1 MKYTQSKDAL
11 LSLIREGGK
20 LDWMAQVKLTAL
32 LSFPSMMAQLVHIMM
47 QYIDASMVG
56 SLGAAASA
64 SIGLVS
70 TSIWLFGSLC
80 HAVSVG
86 FYVQVAHR
94 IGANDF
100 AGAREVLRQSFLAC
114 MLFALMLSGIGVGVS
129 SYLPHWLGGGEDICH
144 NSSLYFM
151 FFSLCLPF
159 SMLNSLCAGML
170 RCSGNMHIP
179 SILNIG
185 LCLLDVVF
193 NWLLIFPTRT
203 YHLPFDH
210 LPFTDFNPQWS
221 MVNSQWS
228 ITIPGAGLGVVG
240 AVLGTALAFI
250 ICSLLMC
257 YFTVVRS
264 KELSLRQ
271 DSGTFITQMKT
282 LRESIHIS
290 APIAME
296 HVILCGAQ
304 IVSTIIVAPL
314 GTVAIAANSFGITV
328 EALCYMPGYGIADAA
343 TTLVGQSLGAGRRFL
358 ARSFGRITLGMG
370 MAFMTL
376 MAVVMYCCSPALM
389 SIMTPDLDVQ
399 RLTVQ
404 ILRIEAFAEP
414 MFAASIV
421 CYGIFVGARD
431 TLIPCTMNLTSIWLA
446 RIVPAALLA
455 ATMGLRGVWIAMAG
469 ELCFR
474 GIIFL
479 IRFRGDS
486 WLKAFSKHP
495 KGEETSA
502 AG

>member
-1 MKYTQSKDAL
+1 MKYTQSKDKL

-20 LDWMAQVKLTAL
+20 LDWKAQVKLAAM

-56 SLGAAASA
+56 SLGAHASA

-70 TSIWLFGSLC
+70 TTIWLFGSLC
-80 HAVSVG
+80 SAASVG

-94 IGANDF
+94 IGACDF
-100 AGAREVLRQSFLAC
+100 AGARQVLRQSFLSC
-114 MLFALMLSGIGVGVS
+114 ILFALVLSGIGVGIS

-144 NSSLYFM
+144 DASLYFM
-151 FFSLCLPF
+151 FFSMCLPF

-179 SILNIG
+179 SLLNMG
-185 LCLLDVVF
+185 MCLLDVVF
-193 NWLLIFPTRT
+193 NWLLIFPSRT
-203 YHLPFDH
+203 YHLPFNH
-210 LPFTDFNPQWS
+210 LPFTDFSSQWS
-221 MVNSQWS
+221 MVNGQWS
-228 ITIPGAGLGVVG
+228 ITIPGAGLGVAG
-240 AVLGTALAFI
+240 AVLGTALAFV
-250 ICSLLMC
+250 ICSGLMC

-271 DSGTFITQMKT
+271 DSGTFIPQLST
-282 LRESIHIS
+282 LREGIRIA
-290 APIAME
+290 APIAVE

-314 GTVAIAANSFGITV
+314 GTVAVAANSFGITV

-343 TTLVGQSLGAGRRFL
+343 TTLVGQSLGAGRRLL
-358 ARSFGRITLGMG
+358 ARSLGRITLGMG
-370 MAFMTL
+370 MGMMTL
-376 MAVVMYCCSPALM
+376 MAVVMYTTSPALM
-389 SIMTPDLDVQ
+389 TLMTPDPDVQ

-431 TLIPCTMNLTSIWLA
+431 TLIPCTMNLSSIWLV
-446 RIVPAALLA
+446 RIILA
-455 ATMGLRGVWIAMAG
+455 YFLASTMGLRGVWIAMAV

-479 IRFRGDS
+479 IRFRGNS
-486 WLKAFSKHP
+486 WLNKAPNKTTE
-495 KGEETSA
+495 K
-502 AG
+502 

>member
-1 MKYTQSKDAL
+1 MNYTQSKDRL

-20 LDWMAQVKLTAL
+20 LDTLSQVKLTAL
-32 LSFPSMMAQLVHIMM
+32 LSFPSMMAQMVHIMM

-56 SLGAAASA
+56 SLGAEASA

-80 HAVSVG
+80 AAVSVG
-86 FYVQVAHR
+86 FYVQVAHK

-100 AGAREVLRQSFLAC
+100 AGAREVLRQSFLSC
-114 MLFALMLSGIGVGVS
+114 ILFALVLSGIGVGIS
-129 SYLPHWLGGGEDICH
+129 SSLPHWLGGGEDICH
-144 NSSLYFM
+144 DASLYFM
-151 FFSLCLPF
+151 FFSMCLPF

-179 SILNIG
+179 SILNIS
-185 LCLLDVVF
+185 LCLLDIFF

-203 YHLPFDH
+203 FHLFTFSPFH
-210 LPFTDFNPQWS
+210 LS
-221 MVNSQWS
+221 L
-228 ITIPGAGLGVVG
+228 TIPGAGLGVVG
-240 AVLGTALAFI
+240 AVLGTAIAFI
-250 ICSLLMC
+250 ICSSLMC

-264 KELSLRQ
+264 KELSLKQ
-271 DSGTFITQMKT
+271 DSGTFIPQLKT
-282 LRESIHIS
+282 LKESFHIA
-290 APIAME
+290 APIAVE

-314 GTVAIAANSFGITV
+314 GTIAIAANSFGITV
-328 EALCYMPGYGIADAA
+328 EALCYMPGYGIGDAA
-343 TTLVGQSLGAGRRFL
+343 TTLVGQSLGAGRRHL

-370 MAFMTL
+370 MTFMTL
-376 MAVVMYCCSPALM
+376 MAVVMYCCSPDLM
-389 SIMTPDLDVQ
+389 AVMTPDLNVQ

-431 TLIPCTMNLTSIWLA
+431 TLIPCTMNLGSMWLV
-446 RIVPAALLA
+446 RIVLAYLLV
-455 ATMGLRGVWIAMAG
+455 TSMGLQGVWIAMAI

-479 IRFRGDS
+479 IRFRSNS
-486 WLKAFSKHP
+486 WLKAFP
-495 KGEETSA
+495 KTNKGA
-502 AG
+502 

>member
-1 MKYTQSKDAL
+1 MNYTQSKDQL

-20 LDWMAQVKLTAL
+20 LDTISQVKLAAL

-56 SLGAAASA
+56 SLGAHASA

-70 TSIWLFGSLC
+70 TTIWLFGSLC
-80 HAVSVG
+80 SAASVG

-94 IGANDF
+94 IGACDF
-100 AGAREVLRQSFLAC
+100 AGARQVLRQSFLSC
-114 MLFALMLSGIGVGVS
+114 ILFALVLSGIGVGIS
-129 SYLPHWLGGGEDICH
+129 SSLPHWLGGGEDICH
-144 NSSLYFM
+144 DASLYFM
-151 FFSLCLPF
+151 FFSMCLPF

-179 SILNIG
+179 SLLNMG
-185 LCLLDVVF
+185 MCLLDVVF
-193 NWLLIFPTRT
+193 NWLLIFPSRT
-203 YHLPFDH
+203 YHLPFNH
-210 LPFTDFNPQWS
+210 LPFTDFSSQWS
-221 MVNSQWS
+221 MVNGQWS
-228 ITIPGAGLGVVG
+228 ITIPGAGLGVAG
-240 AVLGTALAFI
+240 AVLGTALAFV
-250 ICSLLMC
+250 ICSGLMC

-271 DSGTFITQMKT
+271 DSGTFIPQLST
-282 LRESIHIS
+282 LREGIRIA
-290 APIAME
+290 APIAVE

-343 TTLVGQSLGAGRRFL
+343 TTLVGQSLGAGRRLL
-358 ARSFGRITLGMG
+358 ARSLGRITLGMG
-370 MAFMTL
+370 MGMMTL
-376 MAVVMYCCSPALM
+376 MAVVMYTTSPALM
-389 SIMTPDLDVQ
+389 TLMTPDPDVQ

-431 TLIPCTMNLTSIWLA
+431 TLIPCTMNLSSIWLV
-446 RIVPAALLA
+446 RIVLA
-455 ATMGLRGVWIAMAG
+455 YFLASTMGLRGVWIAMAV

-479 IRFRGDS
+479 IRFRGNS
-486 WLKAFSKHP
+486 WLNKAPNKTT
-495 KGEETSA
+495 KK
-502 AG
+502 

>member
-20 LDWMAQVKLTAL
+20 LDWIAQVKLTAL

-56 SLGAAASA
+56 SLGAQASA

-80 HAVSVG
+80 AAVSVG
-86 FYVQVAHR
+86 FYVQVAHK

-100 AGAREVLRQSFLAC
+100 AGAREVLRQSFMAC
-114 MLFALMLSGIGVGVS
+114 ILFALVLSCIGVS
-129 SYLPHWLGGGEDICH
+129 ISHYLPHWLGGGEDICH
-144 NSSLYFM
+144 DASLYFM
-151 FFSLCLPF
+151 FFSMCLPF

-170 RCSGNMHIP
+170 RCSGNMHVP

-185 LCLLDVVF
+185 LCLLDVLF
-193 NWLLIFPTRT
+193 NWLLIFPSRT
-203 YHLPFDH
+203 YEGSI
-210 LPFTDFNPQWS
+210 FNIQY
-221 MVNSQWS
+221 S
-228 ITIPGAGLGVVG
+228 IDIPGAGLGVAG
-240 AVLGTALAFI
+240 AVLGTAIAFI
-250 ICSLLMC
+250 ICSSLMC

-271 DSGTFITQMKT
+271 DSGTFIPQRST
-282 LRESIHIS
+282 LRESFRIS
-290 APIAME
+290 APIAVE

-314 GTVAIAANSFGITV
+314 GTIAIAANSFGITV
-328 EALCYMPGYGIADAA
+328 EALCYMPGYGISDAA

-370 MAFMTL
+370 ITFMTL

-389 SIMTPDLDVQ
+389 SVMTPDLNVQ
-399 RLTVQ
+399 RLTVE

-421 CYGIFVGARD
+421 CYGIFVGACD
-431 TLIPCTMNLTSIWLA
+431 TLIPCTMNLGSMWLV
-446 RIVPAALLA
+446 RIVLA
-455 ATMGLRGVWIAMAG
+455 SILVTTMGLRGVWIAMAI

-479 IRFRGDS
+479 IRFRGDG
-486 WLKAFSKHP
+486 WLKKFSVSK
-495 KGEETSA
+495 
-502 AG
+502 

>member
-1 MKYTQSKDAL
+1 MKYTQSKDQL

-20 LDWMAQVKLTAL
+20 LDAISQVKLTAL

-56 SLGAAASA
+56 SLGAHASA

-70 TSIWLFGSLC
+70 TTIWLFGSLC
-80 HAVSVG
+80 AAVSVG
-86 FYVQVAHR
+86 FYVQVAHK

-100 AGAREVLRQSFLAC
+100 AGAREVLRQSFLSC
-114 MLFALMLSGIGVGVS
+114 LLFALMLSCIGVGIS
-129 SYLPHWLGGGEDICH
+129 RYLPHWLGGGQDICH
-144 NSSLYFM
+144 DASLYFM
-151 FFSLCLPF
+151 FFSMCLPF

-185 LCLLDVVF
+185 LCLLDVLF
-193 NWLLIFPTRT
+193 NWLLIFPTRVV
-203 YHLPFDH
+203 HFSL
-210 LPFTDFNPQWS
+210 FTFHFSLN
-221 MVNSQWS
+221 
-228 ITIPGAGLGVVG
+228 IPGAGLGVAG
-240 AVLGTALAFI
+240 AVLGTAIAFI
-250 ICSLLMC
+250 ICSSLMC

-264 KELSLRQ
+264 KELSLKQ
-271 DSGTFITQMKT
+271 DSGTFIPQLST
-282 LRESIHIS
+282 LKESFHIA
-290 APIAME
+290 APIAVE
-296 HVILCGAQ
+296 HAIICGAQ

-328 EALCYMPGYGIADAA
+328 EALCYMPGYGISDAA

-358 ARSFGRITLGMG
+358 ARSFGRITLAMG
-370 MAFMTL
+370 MTFMTL
-376 MAVVMYCCSPALM
+376 MAVVMYTASPALM
-389 SIMTPDLDVQ
+389 SLMTPDMDVQ
-399 RLTVQ
+399 RLTVE

-431 TLIPCTMNLTSIWLA
+431 TLIPCTMNLSSIWLV
-446 RIVPAALLA
+446 RITLA
-455 ATMGLRGVWIAMAG
+455 ACLASTMGLRGVWIAMAT

-486 WLKAFSKHP
+486 WLKAFSP
-495 KGEETSA
+495 SA
-502 AG
+502 K

>member
-1 MKYTQSKDAL
+1 MKYTQRKDQL

-20 LDWMAQVKLTAL
+20 LDWMSQVKLTAL

-56 SLGAAASA
+56 SLGASASA

-86 FYVQVAHR
+86 FYVQVAHK

-100 AGAREVLRQSFLAC
+100 AGAREVLRQSFLSC
-114 MLFALMLSGIGVGVS
+114 LLFALILSGIGVGIS
-129 SYLPHWLGGGEDICH
+129 KFLPHWLGGGEDICH
-144 NSSLYFM
+144 DASLYFM
-151 FFSLCLPF
+151 FFSMCLPF

-179 SILNIG
+179 SILNIS
-185 LCLLDVVF
+185 LCLLDVFF

-203 YHLPFDH
+203 Y
-210 LPFTDFNPQWS
+210 QWS
-221 MVNSQWS
+221 MVNGQWS

-271 DSGTFITQMKT
+271 DSGTFVPQRRT
-282 LRESIHIS
+282 LHESFRIS
-290 APIAME
+290 APIAVE

-304 IVSTIIVAPL
+304 IVSTLIVAPL
-314 GTVAIAANSFGITV
+314 GTIAIAANSFGITV
-328 EALCYMPGYGIADAA
+328 EALCYMPGYGISDAA
-343 TTLVGQSLGAGRRFL
+343 TALVGQSLGAGRRML

-370 MAFMTL
+370 ITFMTI
-376 MAVVMYCCSPALM
+376 MAVVMFCCSPALM
-389 SIMTPDLDVQ
+389 TLMTPDIAVQ
-399 RLTVQ
+399 KLTVQ

-431 TLIPCTMNLTSIWLA
+431 TLIPCTMNLTSMWFV
-446 RIVPAALLA
+446 RITLALLLVS
-455 ATMGLRGVWIAMAG
+455 TMGLQGVWIAMAV

-479 IRFRGDS
+479 IRFSGNS
-486 WLKAFSKHP
+486 WQKKIP
-495 KGEETSA
+495 NP
-502 AG
+502 

>member
-1 MKYTQSKDAL
+1 MNYTQSKDQL

-20 LDWMAQVKLTAL
+20 LDTISQVKLAAL

-56 SLGAAASA
+56 SLGAHASA

-70 TSIWLFGSLC
+70 TTIWLFGSLC
-80 HAVSVG
+80 SAASVG

-94 IGANDF
+94 IGACDF
-100 AGAREVLRQSFLAC
+100 AGARQVLRQSFLSC
-114 MLFALMLSGIGVGVS
+114 ILFALVLSGIGVGIS

-144 NSSLYFM
+144 DASLYFM
-151 FFSLCLPF
+151 FFSMCLPF

-179 SILNIG
+179 SLLNMG
-185 LCLLDVVF
+185 MCLLDVVF
-193 NWLLIFPTRT
+193 NWLLIFPSRT
-203 YHLPFDH
+203 YHLPFNH
-210 LPFTDFNPQWS
+210 LPFTDFSSQWS
-221 MVNSQWS
+221 MVNGQWS
-228 ITIPGAGLGVVG
+228 ITIPGAGLGVAG
-240 AVLGTALAFI
+240 AVLGTALAFV
-250 ICSLLMC
+250 ICSGLMC

-271 DSGTFITQMKT
+271 DSGTFIPQLST
-282 LRESIHIS
+282 LREGIRIA
-290 APIAME
+290 APIAVE

-314 GTVAIAANSFGITV
+314 GTVAVAANSFGITV

-343 TTLVGQSLGAGRRFL
+343 TTLVGQSLGAGRRLL
-358 ARSFGRITLGMG
+358 ARSLGRITLGMG
-370 MAFMTL
+370 MGMMTL
-376 MAVVMYCCSPALM
+376 MAVVMYTTSPALM
-389 SIMTPDLDVQ
+389 TLMTPDPDVQ

-431 TLIPCTMNLTSIWLA
+431 TLIPCTMNLSSIWLV
-446 RIVPAALLA
+446 RIILA
-455 ATMGLRGVWIAMAG
+455 YFLASTMGLRGVWIAMAV

-479 IRFRGDS
+479 IRFRGNS
-486 WLKAFSKHP
+486 WLNKAPNKTT
-495 KGEETSA
+495 KK
-502 AG
+502 

>member
-1 MKYTQSKDAL
+1 MKYTQRKDRL

-20 LDWMAQVKLTAL
+20 LDWMSQVKLTAL
-32 LSFPSMMAQLVHIMM
+32 LSFPSMMAQMVHIMM

-56 SLGAAASA
+56 SLGAEASA

-80 HAVSVG
+80 AAASVG
-86 FYVQVAHR
+86 FYVQVAHK

-100 AGAREVLRQSFLAC
+100 AGAREVLRQSFMSCL
-114 MLFALMLSGIGVGVS
+114 LFALILSCIGVGIS
-129 SYLPHWLGGGEDICH
+129 GSLPHWLGGGDDICH
-144 NSSLYFM
+144 DATLYFM
-151 FFSLCLPF
+151 FFSMCLPF
-159 SMLNSLCAGML
+159 AMLNSLCAGML

-179 SILNIG
+179 SILNIC
-185 LCLLDVVF
+185 LCLLDVFF

-203 YHLPFDH
+203 Y
-210 LPFTDFNPQWS
+210 QWS
-221 MVNSQWS
+221 MVNDQWS

-240 AVLGTALAFI
+240 AVLGTAIAYA

-264 KELSLRQ
+264 KELSLKQ
-271 DSGTFITQMKT
+271 DSGTFIPQLAT
-282 LRESIHIS
+282 LRESFRIA
-290 APIAME
+290 APIAVE
-296 HVILCGAQ
+296 HAIICGAQ

-328 EALCYMPGYGIADAA
+328 EALCYMPGYGISDAA
-343 TTLVGQSLGAGRRFL
+343 TNLVGQSLGAGRRFL

-370 MAFMTL
+370 MTLMTL
-376 MAVVMYCCSPALM
+376 MAVVMYCYSPVLL
-389 SIMTPDLDVQ
+389 SIMTPDVAVQ
-399 RLTVQ
+399 ELTVTV
-404 ILRIEAFAEP
+404 LRIEAFAEP

-431 TLIPCTMNLTSIWLA
+431 TLIPCTMNLTSIWMVRITLA
-446 RIVPAALLA
+446 YLLA
-455 ATMGLRGVWIAMAG
+455 STMGLQGVWIAMAI

-479 IRFRGDS
+479 IRFRGDG
-486 WLKAFSKHP
+486 WLKKD
-495 KGEETSA
+495 
-502 AG
+502 

>member
-1 MKYTQSKDAL
+1 MNYTQSKDRL

-20 LDWMAQVKLTAL
+20 LDTMSQVKLAAL
-32 LSFPSMMAQLVHIMM
+32 LSFPSMLAQMVHIMM

-56 SLGAAASA
+56 SLGARASA

-70 TSIWLFGSLC
+70 TTIWLFGSLC
-80 HAVSVG
+80 SAASVG

-100 AGAREVLRQSFLAC
+100 AGARQVLRQSFLAC
-114 MLFALMLSGIGVGVS
+114 ILFALVLSGIGVGIS
-129 SYLPHWLGGGEDICH
+129 SHLPHWLGGGEDICH
-144 NSSLYFM
+144 DASLYFM

-179 SILNIG
+179 SILNVG
-185 LCLLDVVF
+185 MCLLDVLF

-203 YHLPFDH
+203 Y
-210 LPFTDFNPQWS
+210 QWS
-221 MVNSQWS
+221 MVNGQWSMVNGQWS
-228 ITIPGAGLGVVG
+228 ITIPGAGLGVAG
-240 AVLGTALAFI
+240 AVLGTAFAFV
-250 ICSLLMC
+250 ICSGLMC

-271 DSGTFITQMKT
+271 DRGTFIPQLST
-282 LRESIHIS
+282 LRESFRIA
-290 APIAME
+290 APIAVE

-304 IVSTIIVAPL
+304 IVSTLIVAPL

-328 EALCYMPGYGIADAA
+328 EALCYMPGYGISDAA

-358 ARSFGRITLGMG
+358 ARSFGRITLSMGIGM
-370 MAFMTL
+370 MTL
-376 MAVVMYCCSPALM
+376 MAVVMYCFSPALM
-389 SIMTPDLDVQ
+389 TLMTPDVDVQ
-399 RLTVQ
+399 NLTVQ

-431 TLIPCTMNLTSIWLA
+431 TLIPCTMNLSSIWVV
-446 RIVPAALLA
+446 RIVLA
-455 ATMGLRGVWIAMAG
+455 YFLASTMGLRGVWIAMAV
-469 ELCFR
+469 ELTFR

-479 IRFRGDS
+479 VRFRGDS
-486 WLKAFSKHP
+486 WLKAFSPEGKQGGCQ
-495 KGEETSA
+495 KTTNSF
-502 AG
+502 

>member
-1 MKYTQSKDAL
+1 MKYTQRKDKL

-20 LDWMAQVKLTAL
+20 LDWMSQVKLTAL

-56 SLGAAASA
+56 SLGASASA

-86 FYVQVAHR
+86 FYVQVAHK

-100 AGAREVLRQSFLAC
+100 AGAREVLRQSFLSC
-114 MLFALMLSGIGVGVS
+114 LLFALILSGIGVGIS
-129 SYLPHWLGGGEDICH
+129 SFLPHWLGGGEDICH
-144 NSSLYFM
+144 DASLYFM
-151 FFSLCLPF
+151 FFSMCLPF

-179 SILNIG
+179 SILNIS
-185 LCLLDVVF
+185 LCLLDVFF

-203 YHLPFDH
+203 Y
-210 LPFTDFNPQWS
+210 QWS
-221 MVNSQWS
+221 MVNGQWS

-271 DSGTFITQMKT
+271 DSGTFVPQRRT
-282 LRESIHIS
+282 LHESFRIS
-290 APIAME
+290 APIAVE

-304 IVSTIIVAPL
+304 IVSTLIVAPL
-314 GTVAIAANSFGITV
+314 GTIAIAANSFGITV
-328 EALCYMPGYGIADAA
+328 EALCYMPGYGISDAA
-343 TTLVGQSLGAGRRFL
+343 TALVGQSLGAGRRML

-370 MAFMTL
+370 ITFMTI
-376 MAVVMYCCSPALM
+376 MAVVMFCCSPALM
-389 SIMTPDLDVQ
+389 TLMTPDIAVQ
-399 RLTVQ
+399 KLTVQ

-431 TLIPCTMNLTSIWLA
+431 TLIPCTMNLASMWFV
-446 RIVPAALLA
+446 RITLALLLVS
-455 ATMGLRGVWIAMAG
+455 TMGLQGVWIAMAV

-479 IRFRGDS
+479 IRFSGNS
-486 WLKAFSKHP
+486 WQKKIP
-495 KGEETSA
+495 NP
-502 AG
+502 

>member
-1 MKYTQSKDAL
+1 MTYTQSKDQL

-20 LDWMAQVKLTAL
+20 LDWKAQVRLAAL
-32 LSFPSMMAQLVHIMM
+32 LSFPSMLAQMVHIMM

-56 SLGAAASA
+56 SLGARASA

-70 TSIWLFGSLC
+70 TTIWLFGSLC
-80 HAVSVG
+80 SAASVG

-94 IGANDF
+94 IGACDF
-100 AGAREVLRQSFLAC
+100 AGVRQVLRQSFMAC
-114 MLFALMLSGIGVGVS
+114 ILFALVLSCIGVGIS

-144 NSSLYFM
+144 DASLYFM

-159 SMLNSLCAGML
+159 SMLNSLCSGML

-179 SILNIG
+179 SLLNMG
-185 LCLLDVVF
+185 MCLLDVLF

-203 YHLPFDH
+203 FHLSTSNFQ
-210 LPFTDFNPQWS
+210 LS
-221 MVNSQWS
+221 LS
-228 ITIPGAGLGVVG
+228 IPGAGLGVVG
-240 AVLGTALAFI
+240 AVLGTAFAFI
-250 ICSLLMC
+250 ICSGLMC

-271 DSGTFITQMKT
+271 DSGTFIPQLST
-282 LRESIHIS
+282 LRESFRIA
-290 APIAME
+290 APIAVE

-304 IVSTIIVAPL
+304 IVSTLIVAPL

-328 EALCYMPGYGIADAA
+328 EALCYMPGYGISDAA

-358 ARSFGRITLGMG
+358 ARSFGRITLFLGIGM
-370 MAFMTL
+370 MTL
-376 MAVVMYCCSPALM
+376 MAVVMYTTSPALM
-389 SIMTPDLDVQ
+389 TLMTPDVDVQ
-399 RLTVQ
+399 RLTVE

-431 TLIPCTMNLTSIWLA
+431 TLIPCTMNLTSIWFVRITMAYILA
-446 RIVPAALLA
+446 S
-455 ATMGLRGVWIAMAG
+455 TMGLRGVWIAMAV
-469 ELCFR
+469 ELTFR

-479 IRFRGDS
+479 IRFRGDG
-486 WLKAFSKHP
+486 WLRKFSTTGK
-495 KGEETSA
+495 
-502 AG
+502 